1 MGLTCF
7 RYLRLKFS
15 SPSEAARAVDTLK
28 EYKRDGL
35 ELTIKFFAEDDS
47 EGSAH
52 LMFVLGYIIVSVTLA
67 VICKGGSYHY

>member
-1 MGLTCF
+1 LTCCS
-7 RYLRLKFS
+7 YLRLKFS

-47 EGSAH
+47 EGSVY
-52 LMFVLGYIIVSVTLA
+52 LTLL
-67 VICKGGSYHY
+67 